1 MDNTECILFSL
12 KKIPNVNNS
21 TLEEL
26 FVLCD
31 GQLVLVVPD
40 EMFIEVNKRETMN
53 SCWITSSGLLGW
65 LQRTMHYEGG
75 E

>member
-1 MDNTECILFSL
+1 MYTVLF
-12 KKIPNVNNS
+12 KKKLSNVNNS

-40 EMFIEVNKRETMN
+40 EMFIKVNKEK
-53 SCWITSSGLLGW
+53 L
-65 LQRTMHYEGG
+65 
-75 E
+75 